1 MHYMD
6 ASTGSFILVKHVSES
21 NQLNSATGEQEGYN
35 IVEQNK
41 VKTSQ

>member
-21 NQLNSATGEQEGYN
+21 NQLNSATGEQGYN
-35 IVEQNK
+35 FVEQNK